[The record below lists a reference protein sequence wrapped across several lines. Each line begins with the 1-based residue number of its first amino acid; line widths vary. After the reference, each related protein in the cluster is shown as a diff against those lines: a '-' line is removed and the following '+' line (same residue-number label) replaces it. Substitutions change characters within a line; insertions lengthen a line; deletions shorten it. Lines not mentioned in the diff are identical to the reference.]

1 MIAAVTALRKA
12 DEADRRAAT
21 AKTTQAWFK
30 SHANELRN
38 EQLRPLSEQ
47 AREIWAALRQESN
60 VDLGEIE
67 LEGSRTR
74 RRVTVTAAV
83 DGQETGALTVMS
95 QGELH
100 ALALALFLPRAT
112 TPASPFRF
120 VLVDDPVQA
129 MDPAKVDG
137 LARVLDRIGQTR
149 QVIVFTHDDR
159 LPEAVRRLGLKARI
173 LNVNRRKGSR
183 VDVVPAS
190 DPTKR
195 YLDDAFAVAMDRR
208 ADDVV
213 RRRAIPV
220 LCRMAVESACKDL
233 FMGRRYGRGE
243 RRDDVE
249 TAWQDARTTR
259 QRIALALRD
268 DASADVERWLGERPS
283 RRAANAVVGRA
294 SHEGLR
300 RDARAAVRDVEALV
314 RDIRAEAR

>member
-1 MIAAVTALRKA
+1 
-12 DEADRRAAT
+12 
-21 AKTTQAWFK
+21 
-30 SHANELRN
+30 
-38 EQLRPLSEQ
+38 
-47 AREIWAALRQESN
+47 
-60 VDLGEIE
+60 
-67 LEGSRTR
+67 
-74 RRVTVTAAV
+74 
-83 DGQETGALTVMS
+83 
-95 QGELH
+95 
-100 ALALALFLPRAT
+100 
-112 TPASPFRF
+112 
-120 VLVDDPVQA
+120 

-173 LNVNRRKGSR
+173 LNVNRREGSR

-208 ADDVV
+208 AGDVV

-220 LCRMAVESACKDL
+220 LCRMAVESACKDV